1 MVEGGLPSS
10 AATAGQ
16 AADRGSPRLSGD
28 LVNSTIDDGANEH
41 NVVVFTLTLPSL
53 LVAEPGLTAKIFID
67 TTLLDPGSALMVP

>member
-1 MVEGGLPSS
+1 
-10 AATAGQ
+10 
-16 AADRGSPRLSGD
+16 

-53 LVAEPGLTAKIFID
+53 PVAEPGLTAKIFIA